1 MAKYE
6 IILKKDVWVCRDK
19 EPNEKSKRRKT
30 YYKDKDKKIVIS
42 HMRKLN
48 LAYARS
54 CKKKKVNEIIE
65 KMAKLKIDITK

>member
-42 HMRKLN
+42 PMRKLN

-54 CKKKKVNEIIE
+54 SKK
-65 KMAKLKIDITK
+65 